1 MPQVAPLQHQL
12 TDRELEVLALLG
24 DGKDVTRISR
34 ELNIS
39 NHTCRWH
46 IKSLLAKLEAHSQL
60 EALVIAVRKGLI
72 DISEGPQASGG
83 W

>member
-1 MPQVAPLQHQL
+1 MPEVAPLQHQL

-24 DGKDVTRISR
+24 DGKDVTRIAR
-34 ELNIS
+34 ELSIS

-46 IKSLLAKLEAHSQL
+46 IKSLLAKLEAHSQS
-60 EALVIAVRKGLI
+60 RR
-72 DISEGPQASGG
+72 